1 MPAVDSQDLRQR
13 TFRFTCD
20 IFDFCEDLA
29 CVPGIARR
37 IAYQLFDAG
46 ASVGANQEEAR
57 AAYSRREFAAKNA
70 ISLKE
75 CREAK
80 YWLRLTDARSLG
92 NPQRRE
98 RLLQEVDELVAI
110 LTTSVKRL
118 QTQPP
123 RNPEPLKLKA

>member
-1 MPAVDSQDLRQR
+1 
-13 TFRFTCD
+13 
-20 IFDFCEDLA
+20 
-29 CVPGIARR
+29 
-37 IAYQLFDAG
+37 
-46 ASVGANQEEAR
+46 VGANQEEAK

-80 YWLRLTDARSLG
+80 YWLRLADARSLG
-92 NPQRRE
+92 NPQRRK

-118 QTQPP
+118 QTQSP
-123 RNPEPLKLKA
+123 REL

>member
-1 MPAVDSQDLRQR
+1 MPASDLPDLRQR
-13 TFRFTCD
+13 TLRFACD
-20 IFDFCEDLA
+20 VFDFCEDLA
-29 CVPGIARR
+29 SFPGIARR
-37 IAYQLFDAG
+37 IACQLFDAG
-46 ASVGANQEEAR
+46 ASVGANQEEAK

-80 YWLRLTDARSLG
+80 YWLRLADARSLG
-92 NPQRRE
+92 NPQRRK

-118 QTQPP
+118 QTQSP
-123 RNPEPLKLKA
+123 REV